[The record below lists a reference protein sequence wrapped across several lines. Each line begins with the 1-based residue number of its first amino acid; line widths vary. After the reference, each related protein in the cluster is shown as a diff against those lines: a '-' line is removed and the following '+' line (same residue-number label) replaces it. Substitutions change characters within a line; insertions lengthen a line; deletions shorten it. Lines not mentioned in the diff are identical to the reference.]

1 MRMRRLVED
10 MRLHNWLAVALDL
23 AIVVVGIF
31 LGLQVTSWNEDRLQ
45 RIAFREAVERVYTGV
60 KKDRFNVQKD
70 RHEYLVQIR
79 MIRRLLDEPAKIADD
94 RLLDTL
100 IYVDLPGIEAVPLA
114 VTTIKDQ
121 AAHLMRNANS
131 PAERELANQVNDYV
145 AGIGLEQ
152 GTRFAATLSNV
163 EAGLVAPLL
172 AERGIAQ
179 RTMIWGM
186 SANNEFSD
194 YRYAYSARDVETA
207 RSMLGSGVFETPL
220 RLLLTRKNMFDTRKL
235 QEVQATESLMQK
247 IRSAYPDVRLQF
259 TEMGMI
265 GTALADA
272 SPSAEVAADC
282 ADFTNDPSCIR
293 GWTNSTP
300 MTRVAGFDARWTLD
314 VKLQDGHLKFRT
326 RNSWEENW
334 GGGGFPKGPA
344 IWYGENIR
352 VAAGHYRVTID
363 LETEFYD
370 FERLPGS

>member
-10 MRLHNWLAVALDL
+10 MQLHNWLAVALDL

-70 RHEYLVQIR
+70 RHEYLVQIK

-100 IYVDLPGIEAVPLA
+100 IYVDLPGVEAVPLA

-121 AAHLMRNANS
+121 AVHLMRNANS

-186 SANNEFSD
+186 SANNGHD
-194 YRYAYSARDVETA
+194 RD
-207 RSMLGSGVFETPL
+207 
-220 RLLLTRKNMFDTRKL
+220 
-235 QEVQATESLMQK
+235 
-247 IRSAYPDVRLQF
+247 
-259 TEMGMI
+259 
-265 GTALADA
+265 
-272 SPSAEVAADC
+272 
-282 ADFTNDPSCIR
+282 
-293 GWTNSTP
+293 
-300 MTRVAGFDARWTLD
+300 
-314 VKLQDGHLKFRT
+314 
-326 RNSWEENW
+326 
-334 GGGGFPKGPA
+334 GP
-344 IWYGENIR
+344 G
-352 VAAGHYRVTID
+352 
-363 LETEFYD
+363 
-370 FERLPGS
+370 